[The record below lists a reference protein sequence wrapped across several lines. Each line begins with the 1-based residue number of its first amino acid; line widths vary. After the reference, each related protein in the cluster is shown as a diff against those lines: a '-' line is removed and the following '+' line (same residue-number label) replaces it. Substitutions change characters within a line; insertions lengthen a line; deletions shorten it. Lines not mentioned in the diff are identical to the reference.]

1 MKLLMENWRQY
12 LNEQNKIDAF
22 KGNLSSIIED
32 LILKLD
38 IRSPMGQN
46 GYNLKYFLDGNAE
59 SDIIQYI
66 EFVKIMPELRPI
78 YDEMVEPL
86 LALVDKTIEYFEIF
100 TKTYEED
107 GPSYYQDLRDLIKM
121 INNAPSLAAIDS
133 KKVRRGTIATRLSAG
148 VANPEIIPSLK
159 RFRDML
165 DIQESPE
172 GIEEQLILEK
182 CWPGY
187 EKKGMK
193 KMFGKMYPN
202 CVKKSK
208 KKKKK
213 KKNEEMEDEA
223 EVIEEKG
230 ASASY
235 CKKTPCKKMGFTQKA
250 SCKSQGLKDC
260 YSKNRG
266 KK

>member
-1 MKLLMENWRQY
+1 MKLLIENWRQY
-12 LNEQNKIDAF
+12 INEQNEIDAY
-22 KGNLSSIIED
+22 KANLSSIVKH
-32 LILKLD
+32 LLLKLN
-38 IRSPMGQN
+38 ITSPMGEN

-100 TKTYEED
+100 TRTYEED
-107 GPSYYQDLRDLIKM
+107 DPSYYQDLRDLIKM
-121 INNAPSLAAIDS
+121 INNTPSLAAIDS
-133 KKVRRGTIATRLSAG
+133 KKVRRGTIATRLSAS
-148 VANPEIIPSLK
+148 VANPEIIPFLK

-165 DIQESPE
+165 DIQENPE
-172 GIEEQLILEK
+172 DIQEQAILEK
-182 CWPGY
+182 CWSGY

-208 KKKKK
+208 KKEKK
-213 KKNEEMEDEA
+213 
-223 EVIEEKG
+223 
-230 ASASY
+230 
-235 CKKTPCKKMGFTQKA
+235 
-250 SCKSQGLKDC
+250 
-260 YSKNRG
+260 
-266 KK
+266 

>member
-12 LNEQNKIDAF
+12 LNEQNEIDAF

-32 LILKLD
+32 LLLKLD

-107 GPSYYQDLRDLIKM
+107 S
-121 INNAPSLAAIDS
+121 
-133 KKVRRGTIATRLSAG
+133 
-148 VANPEIIPSLK
+148 IPL
-159 RFRDML
+159 
-165 DIQESPE
+165 
-172 GIEEQLILEK
+172 
-182 CWPGY
+182 
-187 EKKGMK
+187 
-193 KMFGKMYPN
+193 
-202 CVKKSK
+202 
-208 KKKKK
+208 
-213 KKNEEMEDEA
+213 
-223 EVIEEKG
+223 
-230 ASASY
+230 
-235 CKKTPCKKMGFTQKA
+235 
-250 SCKSQGLKDC
+250 
-260 YSKNRG
+260 
-266 KK
+266 